1 MGQLRRLRDELRRRP
16 LVADA
21 LLGLMLIILILG
33 LIMPFLFSPSTRTNA
48 GATAIAGV
56 WPLILM
62 VVACLSLAL
71 RRAYPYFVWGVITLC
86 AVAITAIENE
96 PTEILLPLC
105 FALYTLGAR
114 TRLRSAIV
122 AAVVTALALLAVQIP
137 ESGWITGELLEMP
150 VWVGLAIAIGV
161 AVKYQRRAIEEARQ
175 RALAAEESREEEAQR
190 RVADER
196 IRIAREL
203 HDVIAHH
210 VAVIGVQSGAAEHLL
225 HSDPQKARD
234 ALAHVRIS
242 SRDVLVEMN
251 QLLGVLRTD
260 EDDGRHPARGLA
272 QLDDLIESWRR
283 IEMAISVRQIGEP
296 SPLAPLVDVTAY
308 RVIEEALT
316 NAHKYGAGSASLTIE
331 WKPST
336 MILHVT
342 NPVVQP
348 RPSTS
353 QPGRGLTGMKERVAA
368 VGGRIQTGLSER
380 RTVADYV
387 VKAEL
392 PASIIEPA
400 LQRGDSE

>member
-1 MGQLRRLRDELRRRP
+1 MGQLRRLRDQLRRRP

-21 LLGLMLIILILG
+21 LLGLMLITLFLG
-33 LIMPFLFSPSTRTNA
+33 LNLPVFFSLATQTNA
-48 GATAIAGV
+48 GDPAPADL
-56 WPLILM
+56 WLLILM
-62 VVACLSLAL
+62 VIACLSLAL
-71 RRAYPYFVWGVITLC
+71 RRAYPYPVWAVITLC
-86 AVAITAIENE
+86 AVVITAIENE

-122 AAVVTALALLAVQIP
+122 AAVATALALLAVQVP

-150 VWVGLAIAIGV
+150 VWVGLATAIGV
-161 AVKYQRRAIEEARQ
+161 AVKFQRRAIEEARQ
-175 RALAAEESREEEAQR
+175 RALAAEASREEEAQR

-210 VAVIGVQSGAAEHLL
+210 VSVISVQAGVAEHLL
-225 HSDPQKARD
+225 DSDPQKARD
-234 ALAHVRIS
+234 ALAHVRLS

-283 IEMAISVRQIGEP
+283 IEMPISVHQIGEP

-316 NAHKYGAGSASLTIE
+316 NAHKYGSGSTSLTIE
-331 WKPST
+331 WKSST
-336 MILHVT
+336 MILRVT
-342 NPVVQP
+342 NAVVQA
-348 RPSTS
+348 RASTS
-353 QPGRGLTGMKERVAA
+353 QTGRGLTGMKERVTA
-368 VGGRIQTGLSER
+368 VGGHLQTGLSEQR
-380 RTVADYV
+380 AVADYV
-387 VKAEL
+387 VTAEL

-400 LQRGDSE
+400 LQRGDST